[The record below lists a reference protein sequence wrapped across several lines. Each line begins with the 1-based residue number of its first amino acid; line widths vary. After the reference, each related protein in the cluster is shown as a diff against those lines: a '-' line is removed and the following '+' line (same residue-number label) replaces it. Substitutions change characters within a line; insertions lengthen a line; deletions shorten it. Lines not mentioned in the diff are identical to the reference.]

1 MASDPGLERA
11 KEKGDMY
18 YDQSNATKIE
28 RGEAVRQGLWCGM
41 RASGARPWPCQRRCG
56 KWKHGKTRIPRL
68 EGAEA
73 DLHVSLFL
81 RVERKV
87 EAVFIAWRYEQI

>member
-1 MASDPGLERA
+1 MTNPTRQKQSVERPSA
-11 KEKGDMY
+11 KG
-18 YDQSNATKIE
+18 
-28 RGEAVRQGLWCGM
+28 CGM

-56 KWKHGKTRIPRL
+56 KWKYGKTRIPRL

-87 EAVFIAWRYEQI
+87 EVVFIAWRYEQI